1 MISPEVCKNLFR
13 MCYRGPCCILI
24 YEEYIRGKIK
34 ELRHKTKYWTCP
46 LHVGNT
52 EQFLCLHIRT
62 QLHCSLGLV
71 THRYRIVTRRAVN
84 LSRGVLCSWNIAN
97 TPELKY
103 LLLFLAH
110 VVTVLWRVLKKK
122 KKERKRQPVYVCD
135 FVWTQLRSE
144 TTWTA
149 RDQYT
154 TVMKRSTRIQL
165 HKLISQRVRAPY
177 RFHKGCRQEWLFQ
190 RAKR

>member
-1 MISPEVCKNLFR
+1 MLYPTF
-13 MCYRGPCCILI
+13 I

-52 EQFLCLHIRT
+52 KQFLCLHIRT
-62 QLHCSLGLV
+62 QLHCSLGFV

-97 TPELKY
+97 TPELKCI
-103 LLLFLAH
+103 LLFLAH
-110 VVTVLWRVLKKK
+110 VVTVLWRVP
-122 KKERKRQPVYVCD
+122 KKENGNQYMYAALSR
-135 FVWTQLRSE
+135 WTQLRSE

-154 TVMKRSTRIQL
+154 IVMKRSTRIQL

>member
-1 MISPEVCKNLFR
+1 MLYPTF
-13 MCYRGPCCILI
+13 I

-52 EQFLCLHIRT
+52 KQFLCLHIRT

-110 VVTVLWRVLKKK
+110 VVTVLWQCQKKRKKTATSVCMRLCLAELNCGRRQRDLLVLSI
-122 KKERKRQPVYVCD
+122 RQSWSVRRESSCINWSHNEFEHPIAFMKD
-135 FVWTQLRSE
+135 AGRSDSFSGLNGKYGGNFIVPLL
-144 TTWTA
+144 TFL
-149 RDQYT
+149 
-154 TVMKRSTRIQL
+154 TR
-165 HKLISQRVRAPY
+165 
-177 RFHKGCRQEWLFQ
+177 
-190 RAKR
+190 